1 MIKSICA
8 TLLLCSFFNYNFDF
22 KYSNKDEFVR
32 GITEC
37 TVHFNTAIPPQ
48 YRGIVVISVA
58 QAILESNWGESR
70 FAKLGNNF
78 YGIIQTD
85 KTEPHIKSLNSD
97 IMLKVYGN
105 KCESVA
111 DYIDLLNTSS
121 AFAEYREL
129 RLKQVLD
136 DNVDVPE
143 VIKTLKNYAVDPE
156 YVDKLLFVTLG
167 LFRKYPHIFKSQE
180 ISEYYKNNKKT

>member
-8 TLLLCSFFNYNFDF
+8 TLLLCSLSSYNFDF

-48 YRGIVVISVA
+48 YRAVVVISVA

-78 YGIIQTD
+78 YGMIQTD
-85 KTEPHIKSLNSD
+85 KTEPHIKALDSD
-97 IMLKVYGN
+97 ILLKKYGR

-111 DYIDLLNTSS
+111 DYITLLNIGRD
-121 AFAEYREL
+121 FVEYRNVRDKETVT
-129 RLKQVLD
+129 REVDLD
-136 DNVDVPE
+136 EIIN
-143 VIKTLKNYAVDPE
+143 TLHTFAVDKE
-156 YVDKLLFVTLG
+156 YTK
-167 LFRKYPHIFKSQE
+167 KI
-180 ISEYYKNNKKT
+180 KKTVDYLLREYPEIFLIVKGQDV

>member
-8 TLLLCSFFNYNFDF
+8 TLLLCSLSSYNFDF

-37 TVHFNTAIPPQ
+37 TVHFNSAIPPQ
-48 YRGIVVISVA
+48 YRAIVVISVA

-78 YGIIQTD
+78 YGMIQTD
-85 KTEPHIKSLNSD
+85 KTEPHIKALDSD
-97 IMLKVYGN
+97 ILLKKYGR

-111 DYIDLLNTSS
+111 DYITLLNIGRD
-121 AFAEYREL
+121 FVEYRNVRDKETVT
-129 RLKQVLD
+129 REVNLD
-136 DNVDVPE
+136 EIIN
-143 VIKTLKNYAVDPE
+143 TLHTFAVDKE
-156 YVDKLLFVTLG
+156 YTK
-167 LFRKYPHIFKSQE
+167 KI
-180 ISEYYKNNKKT
+180 KKTVDYLLREYPEIFLIVKGQDV

>member
-8 TLLLCSFFNYNFDF
+8 TLLLCSLSSYNFDF
-22 KYSNKDEFVR
+22 KYSNKDEFVK

-48 YRGIVVISVA
+48 YRAVVVISVA

-78 YGIIQTD
+78 YGMIQTD
-85 KTEPHIKSLNSD
+85 KTEPHIKALDSD
-97 IMLKVYGN
+97 ILLKRYGR

-111 DYIDLLNTSS
+111 DYITLLNIGRD
-121 AFAEYREL
+121 FVEYRNVRDKETVT
-129 RLKQVLD
+129 REVDLD
-136 DNVDVPE
+136 EIIN
-143 VIKTLKNYAVDPE
+143 TLHTFAVDKE
-156 YVDKLLFVTLG
+156 YTK
-167 LFRKYPHIFKSQE
+167 KI
-180 ISEYYKNNKKT
+180 KKTVDYLLREYPEIFLIVKGQDV

>member
-8 TLLLCSFFNYNFDF
+8 TLLLCSLSSYNFDF
-22 KYSNKDEFVR
+22 KYSNKDEFVK

-48 YRGIVVISVA
+48 YRAIVVISVA

-78 YGIIQTD
+78 YGMIQTD
-85 KTEPHIKSLNSD
+85 KTEPHIKALDSD
-97 IMLKVYGN
+97 ILLKKYGR

-111 DYIDLLNTSS
+111 DYITLLNIGRD
-121 AFAEYREL
+121 FVEYRNVRDKETVT
-129 RLKQVLD
+129 REVDLD
-136 DNVDVPE
+136 EIIN
-143 VIKTLKNYAVDPE
+143 TLHTFAVDKE
-156 YVDKLLFVTLG
+156 YTK
-167 LFRKYPHIFKSQE
+167 KI
-180 ISEYYKNNKKT
+180 KKTVDYLLREYPEIFLIVKGQDV

>member
-8 TLLLCSFFNYNFDF
+8 TLLLCSLSSYNFDF

-37 TVHFNTAIPPQ
+37 TVHFNSAIPPQ
-48 YRGIVVISVA
+48 YRAVVVISVA

-78 YGIIQTD
+78 YGMIQTD
-85 KTEPHIKSLNSD
+85 KTEPHIKALNSD
-97 IMLKVYGN
+97 TLLKKYGR

-111 DYIDLLNTSS
+111 DYITLLNIGRD
-121 AFAEYREL
+121 FVEYRNVRDKETVT
-129 RLKQVLD
+129 REVDLD
-136 DNVDVPE
+136 EIIN
-143 VIKTLKNYAVDPE
+143 TLHTFAVDKE
-156 YVDKLLFVTLG
+156 YTK
-167 LFRKYPHIFKSQE
+167 KI
-180 ISEYYKNNKKT
+180 KKTVDYLLREYPEIFLIVKGQDV

>member
-8 TLLLCSFFNYNFDF
+8 TLLLCSLSSYNFDF
-22 KYSNKDEFVR
+22 KYSNKDEFVK

-48 YRGIVVISVA
+48 YRAIVVISVA

-78 YGIIQTD
+78 YGMIQTD
-85 KTEPHIKSLNSD
+85 KTEPHIKALDSD
-97 IMLKVYGN
+97 ILLKRYGR

-111 DYIDLLNTSS
+111 DYITLLNIGRD
-121 AFAEYREL
+121 FVEYRNVRDKETVT
-129 RLKQVLD
+129 REVDLD
-136 DNVDVPE
+136 EIIN
-143 VIKTLKNYAVDPE
+143 TLHTFAVDKE
-156 YVDKLLFVTLG
+156 YTK
-167 LFRKYPHIFKSQE
+167 KI
-180 ISEYYKNNKKT
+180 KKTVDYLLREYPEIFLIVKGQDV

>member
-8 TLLLCSFFNYNFDF
+8 TLLLCSLSSYNFDF

-37 TVHFNTAIPPQ
+37 TVHFNSAIPPQ
-48 YRGIVVISVA
+48 YRAVVVISVA

-78 YGIIQTD
+78 YGMIQTD
-85 KTEPHIKSLNSD
+85 KTEPHIKALDSD
-97 IMLKVYGN
+97 ILLKRYGR

-111 DYIDLLNTSS
+111 DYITLLNIGRD
-121 AFAEYREL
+121 FVEYRNVRDKETVT
-129 RLKQVLD
+129 REVDLD
-136 DNVDVPE
+136 EIIN
-143 VIKTLKNYAVDPE
+143 TLHTFAIDKE
-156 YVDKLLFVTLG
+156 YTK
-167 LFRKYPHIFKSQE
+167 KI
-180 ISEYYKNNKKT
+180 KKTVDYLLREYPEIFLIVKGQDV

>member
-8 TLLLCSFFNYNFDF
+8 TLLLCSLSSYNFDF
-22 KYSNKDEFVR
+22 KYSNKDEFVK

-48 YRGIVVISVA
+48 YRAVVVISVA

-78 YGIIQTD
+78 YGMIQTD
-85 KTEPHIKSLNSD
+85 KTEPHIKALNSD
-97 IMLKVYGN
+97 TLLKKYGR

-111 DYIDLLNTSS
+111 DYITLLNIGRD
-121 AFAEYREL
+121 FVEYRNVRDKETVT
-129 RLKQVLD
+129 REIDLD
-136 DNVDVPE
+136 EIIN
-143 VIKTLKNYAVDPE
+143 TLHTFAIDKE
-156 YVDKLLFVTLG
+156 YTNK
-167 LFRKYPHIFKSQE
+167 I
-180 ISEYYKNNKKT
+180 KKTVDYLLREYPEIFLIVKGQDV

>member
-8 TLLLCSFFNYNFDF
+8 TLLLCSLSSYNFDF
-22 KYSNKDEFVR
+22 KYSNKDEFVK

-48 YRGIVVISVA
+48 YRAVVVISVA

-78 YGIIQTD
+78 YGMIQTD
-85 KTEPHIKSLNSD
+85 KTEPHIKALDSD
-97 IMLKVYGN
+97 ILLKRYGR

-111 DYIDLLNTSS
+111 DYITLLNIGRD
-121 AFAEYREL
+121 FVEYRNVRDKETVT
-129 RLKQVLD
+129 REIDLD
-136 DNVDVPE
+136 EIIN
-143 VIKTLKNYAVDPE
+143 TLHTFAIDKE
-156 YVDKLLFVTLG
+156 YTK
-167 LFRKYPHIFKSQE
+167 KI
-180 ISEYYKNNKKT
+180 KKTVDYLLREYPEIFLIVKGQDV

>member
-78 YGIIQTD
+78 YGMIETD
-85 KTEPHIKSLNSD
+85 KTKPHIKALDSGIILRKYNR
-97 IMLKVYGN
+97 

-111 DYIDLLNTSS
+111 DYITLLNTGTQ
-121 AFAEYREL
+121 FTEYRKVRNKETVTQ
-129 RLKQVLD
+129 QVNLD
-136 DNVDVPE
+136 EIINSLN
-143 VIKTLKNYAVDPE
+143 TFAL
-156 YVDKLLFVTLG
+156 DKDYT
-167 LFRKYPHIFKSQE
+167 KKI
-180 ISEYYKNNKKT
+180 KKTVDYLLQEYSEIFLIVKGQDV

>member
-8 TLLLCSFFNYNFDF
+8 TLLLCSLSSYNFDF

-48 YRGIVVISVA
+48 YRAVVVISVA

-78 YGIIQTD
+78 YGMIQTD
-85 KTEPHIKSLNSD
+85 KTEPHIKALDSD
-97 IMLKVYGN
+97 ILLKKYGR

-111 DYIDLLNTSS
+111 DYITLLNIGRD
-121 AFAEYREL
+121 FVEYRNVRDKETVT
-129 RLKQVLD
+129 REVDLD
-136 DNVDVPE
+136 EIIN
-143 VIKTLKNYAVDPE
+143 TLHTFAVDKE
-156 YVDKLLFVTLG
+156 YTK
-167 LFRKYPHIFKSQE
+167 KI
-180 ISEYYKNNKKT
+180 KKTVDYLLQEYPEIFLIVKGQDV

>member
-8 TLLLCSFFNYNFDF
+8 TLLLCSLSSYNFDF

-48 YRGIVVISVA
+48 YRAVVVISVA

-78 YGIIQTD
+78 YGMIQTD
-85 KTEPHIKSLNSD
+85 KTEPHIKALDSD
-97 IMLKVYGN
+97 ILLKRYGR

-111 DYIDLLNTSS
+111 DYITLLNIGRD
-121 AFAEYREL
+121 FVEYRNVRDKETVT
-129 RLKQVLD
+129 REVDLD
-136 DNVDVPE
+136 EIIN
-143 VIKTLKNYAVDPE
+143 TLHTFAVDKE
-156 YVDKLLFVTLG
+156 YTK
-167 LFRKYPHIFKSQE
+167 KI
-180 ISEYYKNNKKT
+180 KKTVDYLLREYPEIFLIVKGQDV

>member
-8 TLLLCSFFNYNFDF
+8 TLLLCSLSSYNFDF
-22 KYSNKDEFVR
+22 KYSNKDEFVK

-48 YRGIVVISVA
+48 YRAVVVISVA

-78 YGIIQTD
+78 YGMIQTD
-85 KTEPHIKSLNSD
+85 KTEPHIKALDSD
-97 IMLKVYGN
+97 ILLKKYGR

-111 DYIDLLNTSS
+111 DYITLLNIGRD
-121 AFAEYREL
+121 FVEYRNVRDKETVT
-129 RLKQVLD
+129 REIDLD
-136 DNVDVPE
+136 EIIN
-143 VIKTLKNYAVDPE
+143 TLHTFAIDKE
-156 YVDKLLFVTLG
+156 YTK
-167 LFRKYPHIFKSQE
+167 KI
-180 ISEYYKNNKKT
+180 KKTVDYLLREYPEIFLIVKGQDV

>member
-8 TLLLCSFFNYNFDF
+8 TLLLCSLSSYNFDF

-37 TVHFNTAIPPQ
+37 TVHFNSAIPPQ
-48 YRGIVVISVA
+48 YRAVVVISVA

-78 YGIIQTD
+78 YGMIQTD
-85 KTEPHIKSLNSD
+85 KTEPHIKALDSD
-97 IMLKVYGN
+97 ILLKRYGR

-111 DYIDLLNTSS
+111 DYITLLNIGRD
-121 AFAEYREL
+121 FVEYRNVRDKETVT
-129 RLKQVLD
+129 REIDLD
-136 DNVDVPE
+136 EIIN
-143 VIKTLKNYAVDPE
+143 TLHTFAIDKE
-156 YVDKLLFVTLG
+156 YTK
-167 LFRKYPHIFKSQE
+167 KI
-180 ISEYYKNNKKT
+180 KKTVDYLLREYPEIFLIVKGQDV

>member
-8 TLLLCSFFNYNFDF
+8 TLLLCSLSSYNFDF
-22 KYSNKDEFVR
+22 KYSNKDEFVK

-48 YRGIVVISVA
+48 YRAVVVISVA

-78 YGIIQTD
+78 YGMIQTD
-85 KTEPHIKSLNSD
+85 KTEPHIKALDSD
-97 IMLKVYGN
+97 ILLKRYGR

-111 DYIDLLNTSS
+111 DYITLLNIGRD
-121 AFAEYREL
+121 FVEYRNVRDKET
-129 RLKQVLD
+129 VLQE
-136 DNVDVPE
+136 VDLDE
-143 VIKTLKNYAVDPE
+143 IINTLHTFAIDKE
-156 YVDKLLFVTLG
+156 YTK
-167 LFRKYPHIFKSQE
+167 KI
-180 ISEYYKNNKKT
+180 KKTVNYLLQEYPEIFLIVRGQDV